1 MALRNHLIH
10 IDDLISL
17 QQSRLRGLHEEFIRD
32 VQIIKNEYD
41 CERNDIERG
50 HELETEELTEMINTI
65 KDEENAKI

>member
-1 MALRNHLIH
+1 
-10 IDDLISL
+10 
-17 QQSRLRGLHEEFIRD
+17 LRGLHEEFIRD